1 MQLSPVPYNEGPPY
15 SVGSPQPSSSSPDST
30 DTPAQDDEG
39 LPRLGAAAADVQ
51 LINDDGTR
59 KPSASSPVS
68 SPSLRPVQP
77 STLSSPEV
85 PDEST
90 APVQISA
97 QEPSP
102 SVFLGDGHSP
112 SMQSPAS
119 SPSSDGQLADSSS
132 SPEADGC
139 EESTLSQ
146 LGSTSSYE
154 STGYSL
160 NITWQPQYTSLWQSL
175 GCLLSVQSLRLSG
188 SLPQLPDAG
197 SFPMLKELYIDL
209 PSEGPG
215 LTGSL
220 PSSWGQSTAFPFL
233 TTLSIASTDL
243 TGTVPTSWAV
253 LVSVLEVL
261 HLLTPNLQ
269 GACSA
274 CF

>member
-1 MQLSPVPYNEGPPY
+1 MPYNEGPPY

-119 SPSSDGQLADSSS
+119 SPSSDGRLRLTAPAALKLMDVRSL
-132 SPEADGC
+132 
-139 EESTLSQ
+139 LSASWAQ
-146 LGSTSSYE
+146 QAAMSQQATHSTSH
-154 STGYSL
+154 
-160 NITWQPQYTSLWQSL
+160 
-175 GCLLSVQSLRLSG
+175 G
-188 SLPQLPDAG
+188 SLSTHPSGNPWDACCLCRAYG
-197 SFPMLKELYIDL
+197 CQAACHSCQMP
-209 PSEGPG
+209 
-215 LTGSL
+215 
-220 PSSWGQSTAFPFL
+220 A
-233 TTLSIASTDL
+233 AS
-243 TGTVPTSWAV
+243 
-253 LVSVLEVL
+253 
-261 HLLTPNLQ
+261 Q
-269 GACSA
+269 C
-274 CF
+274 